1 MFDEVLFEQRLK
13 DFNPEPLITP
23 IEPKDARLEIP
34 MVTEDENNIDL
45 AKVNY
50 LNLLNNEEIKKSS
63 EDLIREYGVGTCGPR
78 AFYGTTD
85 VHLDLEQCLAKFL
98 HMEESIVYSY
108 GFVAISSSIAAYCK
122 KNDVIFIDERAN
134 FAIHQGLT
142 AARSHVVTFAHCDAD
157 DFRKKV
163 LSVTNSEK
171 RKSRK
176 FLIVEGISWTTGKL
190 CPLPAFI
197 EVAEEFKMRIF
208 LEESYTLGVFGASG
222 RGLTEYYRIEPSRI
236 DMIIGTLE
244 GAIGSIGG
252 FCAGSSMTIE
262 HQRLSGSGYIFSA
275 SLPTYL
281 VKVVLKALD
290 LIGDKPVKFGRF
302 AVKFHR
308 FLTEECGFDVSSHP
322 EAPFK
327 LVTLLTKNDEKK
339 VHEYC
344 KGKGVHFIHNE
355 SGLMLNLSLGLME
368 NEERLE
374 KVFKVLKEASDL
386 IKTN

>member
-13 DFNPEPLITP
+13 SFNPDPLITP
-23 IEPKDARLEIP
+23 IESKEVPLEIP
-34 MVTEDENNIDL
+34 MVKEDENNVDL

-50 LNLLNNEEIKKSS
+50 LDLLNNEEIKKAS

-85 VHLDLEQCLAKFL
+85 VHLDLEQSLAKFL
-98 HMEESIVYSY
+98 QMEESIVYSY

-122 KNDVIFIDERAN
+122 KNDVIFIDEHAN
-134 FAIHQGLT
+134 FPIHQGLT
-142 AARSHVVTFAHCDAD
+142 AARSRVVTFTHNDPD

-163 LSVTNSEK
+163 LSVTNTEK

-176 FLIVEGISWTTGKL
+176 FLIIEGVSWTTGKL

-197 EVAEEFKMRIF
+197 QVAEEFKMRIF
-208 LEESYTLGVFGASG
+208 LEESYTLGIYGATG

-252 FCAGSSMTIE
+252 FCAGSNMTIE

-281 VKVVLKALD
+281 VKVVLKSLD
-290 LIGDKPVKFGRF
+290 LIGDKPKKFARL

-327 LVTLLTKNDEKK
+327 LVTLTPKSNEKR

-344 KGKGVHFIHNE
+344 RGKGVHFIHNE
-355 SGLMLNLSLGLME
+355 NGLMLNLSLGLMDDE
-368 NEERLE
+368 ARLR
-374 KVFKVLKEASDL
+374 KVFEALKGAADL
-386 IKTN
+386 I